1 MTLRIKQL
9 YYFAAIAIL
18 LTLNIATFAQ
28 TTIYRANDRQMQT
41 LLNRIESRTN
51 TFRETIYKA
60 LDNSNINGTNREDS
74 LNSYVKNFE
83 NATDALKNNFSNRR
97 STVNDVQDVLNRAV
111 FINSFMRNN
120 QVSRNSQNQWNLVRK
135 DLNTLANYY
144 RVSWDWNNNFNN
156 PNSTRPYYVTDSQ
169 LRTLLARIEQRGNKF
184 RNDLDGWLD
193 KSRLNGSKRE
203 DNFNEYASQFESSTD
218 KLRRNFN
225 EGDSVSADV
234 EEVLRSG
241 SAINTFVTNLR
252 LSNSLQNQWNLIR
265 NDLNT
270 LGGYYRVSWNWNNQ
284 NNNNNNN
291 NSYSSFDSRLTGTY
305 RLNTNQSDN
314 VANTVRSSISNIN
327 YNSEQRDRTQRNLE
341 RRLVSSETIMLEKR
355 GNEVTLASTN
365 VPQVSFTADGT
376 THSETNN
383 NGRTTKVRASSN
395 NSELTINY
403 EGDQMNDFDVSFMP
417 MNNNQLK
424 ISRRVF
430 LENRNQTVTVNSI
443 YDKIDQTPR
452 WNTTTYNNSNTGD
465 TNNFLI
471 PNNTRLTAT
480 LENQITTKTAKDS
493 DRFTMTVNSPS
504 QYNGATIE
512 GRVIGEKSGVVSGR
526 ATLSLS
532 FETIRLRNGIT
543 YRFAGIVEQVR
554 MPNGNIVG
562 VNNEGTVRDGSQ
574 TNKTVTR
581 AGIGAILGAI
591 IGAVVD
597 GGQGAAIGAG
607 IGAGAGAGSVVLQG
621 RDNLD
626 LPSGTE
632 FTISATAPNNVANNQ

>member
-1 MTLRIKQL
+1 MILRLKQL
-9 YYFAAIAIL
+9 YYFAAIAIV
-18 LTLNIATFAQ
+18 LTLNISTFAQ
-28 TTIYRANDRQMQT
+28 RAIYRVNDRQMQT

-51 TFRETIYKA
+51 TFRESVYQA

-120 QVSRNSQNQWNLVRK
+120 QASRSSQNHWNLIRT

-144 RVSWDWNNNFNN
+144 RVSWDWSYNNNN
-156 PNSTRPYYVTDSQ
+156 PLATRPYYVTDSQ
-169 LRTLLARIEQRGNKF
+169 LKTLLARIEQRGNKF

-241 SAINTFVTNLR
+241 SAINSFVTNLR
-252 LSNSLQNQWNLIR
+252 LSNSLQNQWNQIR
-265 NDLNT
+265 NDLTT
-270 LGGYYRVSWNWNNQ
+270 LGSYYRVSWNWNNQ

-291 NSYSSFDSRLTGTY
+291 NSNNSFDSRLTGTY
-305 RLNTNQSDN
+305 RLNINQSDN
-314 VANTVRSSISNIN
+314 VANTVRSSISKIR

-355 GNEVTLASTN
+355 GNEVMLASTN

-376 THSETNN
+376 TYTETNN

-395 NSELTINY
+395 NNDLTISY

-424 ISRRVF
+424 ISRKVF
-430 LENRNQTVTVNSI
+430 LENRNQTVMVNSV

-452 WNTTTYNNSNTGD
+452 WNTTANTNSNNNE

-471 PNNTRLTAT
+471 SNNTRLTAT
-480 LENQITTKTAKDS
+480 LDNQITTKTARNS

-504 QYNGATIE
+504 QYNGAIIE
-512 GRVIGEKSGVVSGR
+512 GRVIGEKSGVVSGN

-532 FETIRLRNGIT
+532 FETIRLRNGT
-543 YRFAGIVEQVR
+543 SYRFAGIVEQVR
-554 MPNGNIVG
+554 MPNGNIIG

-574 TNKTVTR
+574 TTKTVTR

-626 LPSGTE
+626 LPNGTE
-632 FTISATAPNNVANNQ
+632 FIITATASNNVVNNR